1 MDLHFHIFTHK
12 LSRLLT
18 GGVGGTE
25 PEDWQVSAQVL
36 YLVAEEGRVREGSVS
51 CHPDQIILKFGWHH
65 LVLLQGGGAERVRRS
80 ETNITTKH
88 LNMSPAA
95 EGAKSHLFMDL
106 VTSCPL

>member
-1 MDLHFHIFTHK
+1 M
-12 LSRLLT
+12 LT

-65 LVLLQGGGAERVRRS
+65 LVLLQGRVWGGGGGVRRS

-88 LNMSPAA
+88 LKMSPAA
-95 EGAKSHLFMDL
+95 EGVKSHLFMDL